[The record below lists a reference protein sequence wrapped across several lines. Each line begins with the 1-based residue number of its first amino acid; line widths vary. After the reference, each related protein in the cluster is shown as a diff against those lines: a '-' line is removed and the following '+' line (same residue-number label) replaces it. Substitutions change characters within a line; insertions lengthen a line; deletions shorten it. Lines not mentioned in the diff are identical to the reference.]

1 MSYHNGTQPSRTQ
14 PSRTQPSRT
23 QAGRTQPTLAG
34 TSHLLAMLG
43 VAVLLTGCAQVSM
56 PNWSSWMASRPDY
69 AALIAATDRDEA
81 DRVIDLRRKQ
91 PQMLAFTDVRPGMRV
106 LDMGAGG
113 GYTTELLAR
122 AVGKSGQVL
131 AHNTPEMNPRGRERI
146 TERLKKPLMQ
156 SVQAVFR
163 PYDDP
168 LPEGAPRLDLIT
180 FFFAYHDVT
189 FMKVDR
195 EQMNRR
201 LFEALKPG
209 GMLIIADHSARPGEG
224 DSVARTLHRIEES
237 FVRKEL
243 EQAGFR
249 LLEQG
254 QFLRNP
260 NDLRDENVNRSKTP
274 ADEFVLKFVRPK
286 KPDA

>member
-1 MSYHNGTQPSRTQ
+1 
-14 PSRTQPSRT
+14 
-23 QAGRTQPTLAG
+23 
-34 TSHLLAMLG
+34 MLG

-56 PNWSSWMASRPDY
+56 PNWSSWMESRPDY
-69 AALIAATDRDEA
+69 AALIAAPDREEA
-81 DRVIDLRRKQ
+81 DRAIDLRRKQ
-91 PQMLAFTDVRPGMRV
+91 PQLLAFTDVRPGMRV

-122 AVGKSGQVL
+122 AVGKSGQVV
-131 AHNTPEMNPRGRERI
+131 AHNTTEMNPRGRERI
-146 TERLKKPLMQ
+146 TERLKKPLLQ
-156 SVQAVFR
+156 TVQAVFR

-168 LPEGAPRLDLIT
+168 LPEGTARLDLIT

-189 FMKVDR
+189 FLKVDR

-201 LFEALKPG
+201 LFQALKPG
-209 GMLIIADHSARPGEG
+209 GMLIIADHSARPGAG

-237 FVRKEL
+237 FLRKEL

-260 NDLRDENVNRSKTP
+260 ADLRAENVNRSKTQ
-274 ADEFVLKFVRPK
+274 ADQFVLKFVRPK

>member
-1 MSYHNGTQPSRTQ
+1 MSYQNRMHSMAAWLSR
-14 PSRTQPSRT
+14 R
-23 QAGRTQPTLAG
+23 
-34 TSHLLAMLG
+34 LAMLA
-43 VAVLLTGCAQVSM
+43 VASLLAGCAQVSM
-56 PNWSSWMASRPDY
+56 PNWSSWMESRPDY
-69 AALIAATDRDEA
+69 AALIAAPDRDEA
-81 DRVIDLRRKQ
+81 DRAIDLRRKQ
-91 PQMLAFTDVRPGMRV
+91 PQLLAFTEVRPGMRV

-122 AVGKSGQVL
+122 AVGKTGQVL

-146 TERLKKPLMQ
+146 TERLKKPLLQ
-156 SVQAVFR
+156 TVQAVFR

-168 LPEGAPRLDLIT
+168 LPEGTARLDLIT

-209 GMLIIADHSARPGEG
+209 GMLIIADHSARPGAG

-260 NDLRDENVNRSKTP
+260 DDLRDENVNRSKTP

>member
-1 MSYHNGTQPSRTQ
+1 MSYQNRKRAAAAWLSR
-14 PSRTQPSRT
+14 R
-23 QAGRTQPTLAG
+23 
-34 TSHLLAMLG
+34 LAMLA
-43 VAVLLTGCAQVSM
+43 VASLLAGCAQVSM
-56 PNWSSWMASRPDY
+56 PNWSSWMESRPDY

-81 DRVIDLRRKQ
+81 DRAIDRRRKQ
-91 PQMLAFTDVRPGMRV
+91 PQLLAFTEVRPGMRV

-122 AVGKSGQVL
+122 AVGKTGQVL

-146 TERLKKPLMQ
+146 TERLKKPLLQ
-156 SVQAVFR
+156 TVQAVFR

-168 LPEGAPRLDLIT
+168 LPEGTARLDLIT

-209 GMLIIADHSARPGEG
+209 GMLIIADHSARPGAG

-260 NDLRDENVNRSKTP
+260 DDLRDENVNRSKTP